1 MTRPN
6 NTRLIMDL
14 TDALNGSIPERRH
27 NDVLAALK
35 RCQELLGRLA
45 TTLADL
51 DVNQS
56 HSDLMFEAKLYA
68 NVLTGFFEG
77 PGGEWFDLTKGYN
90 PREYLAGKGVI
101 KPASKRNVPAVS
113 KGKPKTGGRK

>member
-6 NTRLIMDL
+6 NTRLLMDL
-14 TDALNGSIPERRH
+14 TDALNGSVPERRH

-45 TTLADL
+45 TTIADL
-51 DVNQS
+51 DVDHS

-68 NVLTGFFEG
+68 NVLTEFFG
-77 PGGEWFDLTKGYN
+77 DVDRDWFDLTKGYD
-90 PREYLAGKGVI
+90 PREYLVNKGVI
-101 KPASKRNVPAVS
+101 KPAASDGSKS
-113 KGKPKTGGRK
+113 KLKKGGRK